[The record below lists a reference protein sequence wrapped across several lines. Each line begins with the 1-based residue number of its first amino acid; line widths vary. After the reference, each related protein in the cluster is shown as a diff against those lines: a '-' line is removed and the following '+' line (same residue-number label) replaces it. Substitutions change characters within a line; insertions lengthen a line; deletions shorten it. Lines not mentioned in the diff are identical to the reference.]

1 MSQMESLSNQ
11 IIIITGGSNGIG
23 KALAELLS
31 IQNYVYI
38 LDKEEMSNIS
48 LKNVYFKKCDISIE
62 EEVDQVIRE
71 IVADKGHIDILVNNA
86 AKQIISS
93 FSNYSAK
100 EYLEVLQTNYIGAC
114 NCISAVTKHVECDVS
129 IINVLSI
136 HSSIP
141 RINKYS
147 YDSSKSALEI
157 LTKEL
162 ALEFASRHI
171 TVNAI
176 SFGAV
181 ETNMNIA
188 WKYNNKERE
197 IALSKIPLKKIF
209 LPSEIAIFIKVV
221 LEYFSKYTTGSV
233 FVIDGGRSL
242 TN

>member
-1 MSQMESLSNQ
+1 M
-11 IIIITGGSNGIG
+11 
-23 KALAELLS
+23 
-31 IQNYVYI
+31 
-38 LDKEEMSNIS
+38 
-48 LKNVYFKKCDISIE
+48 
-62 EEVDQVIRE
+62 
-71 IVADKGHIDILVNNA
+71 
-86 AKQIISS
+86 
-93 FSNYSAK
+93 
-100 EYLEVLQTNYIGAC
+100 LQTNYIGAC
-114 NCISAVTKHVECDVS
+114 NCNSAVTKHVERDVS

-162 ALEFASRHI
+162 ALEFASRNI

-188 WKYNNKERE
+188 WKYDNNERE

-209 LPSEIAIFIKVV
+209 LPSEIAMFIKVV